1 MTVCIAAVCDS
12 GKAIVVAAD
21 RMFTNPGLSLEF
33 ETEEKKTEELGA
45 TCVALSSG
53 NSVFATEVLDQ
64 ARRELSGNRTPEF
77 AKLFDVLK
85 KAYISVRAEKAEAQV
100 ITPPLGADYIRNSA
114 KGVSLPAYL
123 ERQGSMYQQLAMMQS
138 QFSLNVE
145 FIVAGI
151 DGRGAHIS
159 QVSNPGFS
167 APLDKLGYAIIGS
180 GALHALIRLSMVGQ
194 TSRRGLV
201 ETLSDVYNA
210 KRVSEVAP
218 GVGKATDLA
227 IVDDKWVH
235 YCGERT
241 MQELELIYQSVTTR
255 LQPDLVALRNACDA
269 ERAAN

>member
-151 DGRGAHIS
+151 DGRGRTFLRFQILVFRLPWINWGMLSLEAAH
-159 QVSNPGFS
+159 
-167 APLDKLGYAIIGS
+167 
-180 GALHALIRLSMVGQ
+180 LHALIRLSMVGQ
-194 TSRRGLV
+194 TS
-201 ETLSDVYNA
+201 
-210 KRVSEVAP
+210 P
-218 GVGKATDLA
+218 
-227 IVDDKWVH
+227 
-235 YCGERT
+235 RT
-241 MQELELIYQSVTTR
+241 G
-255 LQPDLVALRNACDA
+255 RNAVRRIQCKESLGGSSWRWEGD
-269 ERAAN
+269 